1 VKVVRGEVVVL
12 LHYPTSKI
20 DVSSADYKTIS
31 NNAWNTL
38 VAPRYSNLNNFVL
51 FPGSLDYER
60 PHFVAAD
67 VTDNATGKKVYV
79 ALFKRG
85 NTGWIEFVTPDKNS
99 FVKSFGLDISKIDY
113 YTESVV
119 WDPLKKM
126 ADYNKFAV
134 GAADLQGKWT
144 NSFSGMTQY
153 VNVYTGLDAGATA
166 HSSTEFFDFKPAN
179 SYHWELAVASGVV
192 GNQKFQG
199 AKSDG
204 KFNLPNNWQIHFS
217 DLEGKPKTYNAFF
230 TCVKGARLLWLEDV
244 AYPSG
249 YTAYGKK

>member
-1 VKVVRGEVVVL
+1 ML

-20 DVSSADYKTIS
+20 DVSSMDYKTIS

-38 VAPRYSNLNNFVL
+38 IAPRYSSLNNFVL
-51 FPGSLDYER
+51 FSGTLDYER
-60 PHFVAAD
+60 PYFVAGD

-79 ALFKRG
+79 VLFKKG
-85 NTGWIEFVTPDKNS
+85 NTGWIEFITPDKNS
-99 FVKSFGLDISKIDY
+99 FVRSFGLDISKVDY
-113 YTESVV
+113 YAESAI
-119 WDPLKKM
+119 WDPMKKM

-134 GAADLQGKWT
+134 GAADLKGKWS
-144 NSFSGMTQY
+144 NSFTGMTQY

-166 HSSTEFFDFKPAN
+166 HSSTEFFEFKSAN
-179 SYHWELAVASGVV
+179 TYHWEIAVADGMV

-204 KFNLPNNWQIHFS
+204 TFSLPNNWQVHFS

-230 TCVKGARLLWLEDV
+230 SCIKGARVLWLEDTG
-244 AYPSG
+244 YPG
-249 YTAYGKK
+249 YTAFGKKE